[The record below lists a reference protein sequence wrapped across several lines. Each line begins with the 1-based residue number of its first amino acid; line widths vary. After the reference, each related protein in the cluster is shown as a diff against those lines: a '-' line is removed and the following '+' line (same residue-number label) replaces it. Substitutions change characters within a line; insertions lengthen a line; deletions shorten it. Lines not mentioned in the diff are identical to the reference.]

1 MGDYMNKQKARY
13 KIFSA
18 MVTLLE
24 SYRLDEIT
32 IKMICAE
39 SRIHRSTFYA
49 YFEDK
54 YQLFNTMTQY
64 HMNNYAILLENL
76 KNIIEHYPLEK
87 IKEKLLQT
95 FKVLFLYIKHYQ
107 IFFNAVVV
115 IRFHRDFIHQYV
127 SITKRAYQTMLES
140 LPHLKYMERFVQYT
154 IGGHLTIIYSWLS
167 EGCLQPPEEMAEILY
182 TNIIKTN
189 R

>member
-1 MGDYMNKQKARY
+1 MNKQKARY

-76 KNIIEHYPLEK
+76 KNIIERYP
-87 IKEKLLQT
+87 
-95 FKVLFLYIKHYQ
+95 
-107 IFFNAVVV
+107 
-115 IRFHRDFIHQYV
+115 
-127 SITKRAYQTMLES
+127 
-140 LPHLKYMERFVQYT
+140 
-154 IGGHLTIIYSWLS
+154 
-167 EGCLQPPEEMAEILY
+167 
-182 TNIIKTN
+182 
-189 R
+189 